1 MLIVI
6 VAALTPILHE
16 KVLTSTK
23 IESARFMLGYI
34 CAYVLMDLFTTLLN
48 VCPILI
54 VRLRPLRSWKSK

>member
-23 IESARFMLGYI
+23 TESARFMLGYI

-48 VCPILI
+48 VRPIPI